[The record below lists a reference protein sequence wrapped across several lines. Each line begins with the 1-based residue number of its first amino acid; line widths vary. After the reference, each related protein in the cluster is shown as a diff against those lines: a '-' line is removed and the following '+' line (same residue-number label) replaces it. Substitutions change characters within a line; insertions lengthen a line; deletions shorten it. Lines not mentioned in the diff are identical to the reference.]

1 MAEHQWLYLQ
11 LGIQSMGMDNLVVH
25 IYFLKKAGESKEDRS
40 GEDKLSVLETLA
52 PNERRLT
59 L

>member
-1 MAEHQWLYLQ
+1 
-11 LGIQSMGMDNLVVH
+11 MGMDNLVVH
-25 IYFLKKAGESKEDRS
+25 IYFLKKAGESTEDRS

-59 L
+59 LYNIV